1 MRKKRG
7 KRTESAF
14 LIRFFLRKL
23 NKKSTRIHKQ
33 ERERKKTRFVEGVR
47 KQIVAYFSIG
57 NVKKE
62 CMEGR

>member
-7 KRTESAF
+7 KRTGSAF
-14 LIRFFLRKL
+14 LICFL
-23 NKKSTRIHKQ
+23 KKIKQ
-33 ERERKKTRFVEGVR
+33 EINKNSQTGEREKKTRFVEGV
-47 KQIVAYFSIG
+47 YFSIG

>member
-14 LIRFFLRKL
+14 LIRFF
-23 NKKSTRIHKQ
+23 KKIKQ
-33 ERERKKTRFVEGVR
+33 EINKNSQTGEREKKRFVEGVR

-62 CMEGR
+62 CMDGR